1 MKNDSVLEKGSFW
14 ELMVKLS
21 IPTIVVI
28 LIMIVYNVADTYFIG
43 QTGDP
48 NKISAISLG
57 MPLFTILS
65 GIGTLFGTGGTT
77 SVSIALGEGNK
88 DKIRNVTGF
97 CLAGGLCIGLIF
109 FAIVFV
115 FSDTIAILLGADSQT
130 LTDTITY
137 IKIFS
142 FSAPLVLLSQCFG
155 SIIRADGDGAT
166 PMMATLSGTF
176 LNIILDA
183 LFILVFHWDVF
194 GAAFATVLGNVLTSV
209 ILVAL
214 ILTKKRAFL
223 PSINRQA
230 FTTGI
235 MIPVITLGLPM
246 TVSTILSSVS
256 GIIANR
262 MMMSYG
268 STYLAAQS
276 VAGKVNMVITMLI
289 MAICMGMQPAIS
301 YNFGAKNYTRMK
313 YIIKS
318 TGVFTIGVGLVLTIL
333 VFIFKNRL
341 VAAFINDADVIAI
354 GQIFVLAGVVIG
366 PVFGIYQLCQSSLQA
381 TGKAS
386 YAIFT
391 SLLDKGIIYL
401 PMLVILNKFF
411 GAYGVAFT
419 HAATMFFTIIVTVL
433 LTLKWFRSLTLDT
446 ASSHPGSIESEDVD
460 VQQNINLKAQES
472 ESTCA

>member
-366 PVFGIYQLCQSSLQA
+366 PVFGI
-381 TGKAS
+381 
-386 YAIFT
+386 
-391 SLLDKGIIYL
+391 
-401 PMLVILNKFF
+401 
-411 GAYGVAFT
+411 
-419 HAATMFFTIIVTVL
+419 
-433 LTLKWFRSLTLDT
+433 
-446 ASSHPGSIESEDVD
+446 
-460 VQQNINLKAQES
+460 
-472 ESTCA
+472 

>member
-214 ILTKKRAFL
+214 ILTRKRAFL